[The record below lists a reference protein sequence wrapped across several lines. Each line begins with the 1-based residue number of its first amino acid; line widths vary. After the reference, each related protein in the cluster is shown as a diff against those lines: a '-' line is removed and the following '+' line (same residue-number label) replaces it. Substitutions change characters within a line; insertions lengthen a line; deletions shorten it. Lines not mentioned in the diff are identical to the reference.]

1 MWAKSCSYN
10 GTRGTSFGAKVNP
23 GTGQFHLHPS
33 ATSHSWQA
41 LEAPRGWSK
50 LLGWGGEEAVVLT
63 HREGGWGEWLTP
75 GAGHSL
81 KLHIG
86 YNESRSYSFKTGGGS
101 KEFSTLLVGFHQS
114 LSKNL
119 RESNVCLHSLQP
131 SQGNLAQLRY
141 HRLEVFQKIL
151 LPSSPL
157 PSLKSIKVI
166 HRAL

>member
-10 GTRGTSFGAKVNP
+10 GTRGASFGAKVNP

-41 LEAPRGWSK
+41 LEVPGGWSK
-50 LLGWGGEEAVVLT
+50 LLGWGGEEAGVLT

-101 KEFSTLLVGFHQS
+101 KEFSTLLVGGLSPKPKQKSERKPCVFAQFAAQPGKPGTAQVPQVRSFPKNPTSILSPPISKIHQGDS
-114 LSKNL
+114 
-119 RESNVCLHSLQP
+119 
-131 SQGNLAQLRY
+131 
-141 HRLEVFQKIL
+141 
-151 LPSSPL
+151 
-157 PSLKSIKVI
+157 
-166 HRAL
+166 